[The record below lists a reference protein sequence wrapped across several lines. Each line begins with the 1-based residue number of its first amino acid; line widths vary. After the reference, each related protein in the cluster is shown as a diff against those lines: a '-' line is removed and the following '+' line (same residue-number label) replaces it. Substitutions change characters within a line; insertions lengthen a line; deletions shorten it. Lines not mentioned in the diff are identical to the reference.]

1 MPLWTDLE
9 EQQEKNKS
17 MILLFVC
24 SGNTCRSPMAEYLCR
39 ALLKEYKISNVE
51 VYSAG
56 IFATP
61 GMMPPHYAQ
70 RVMEDIG
77 IDISTHLSR
86 ELDRELL
93 DSASF
98 IFVMTTEHEKL
109 LKSLYPEF
117 SNKIFLLGEE
127 DIPDPYGE
135 NIEKYK
141 QVCDKIEKEI
151 KKFIEKFLLRGT
163 HENCNRC

>member
-1 MPLWTDLE
+1 LPLWTDLE
-9 EQQEKNKS
+9 EQQEKNKI
-17 MILLFVC
+17 MVLLFVC

-39 ALLKEYKISNVE
+39 ALLEEYKISNVE

-56 IFATP
+56 IFAIP
-61 GMMPPHYAQ
+61 GMMPSFYAQ
-70 RVMEDIG
+70 RVMEEIG

-86 ELDRELL
+86 KLDNELL
-93 DSASF
+93 NSASLV
-98 IFVMTTEHEKL
+98 FVMTTEHKKL

-117 SNKIFLLGEE
+117 NNKFLLLGEE
-127 DIPDPYGE
+127 DILDPSGE
-135 NIEKYK
+135 DLEKYR

-151 KKFIEKFLLRGT
+151 RKFIEESLLRGT

>member
-9 EQQEKNKS
+9 EQQEKNKI

-56 IFATP
+56 IFAIP
-61 GMMPPHYAQ
+61 GMTPSFYAQ
-70 RVMEDIG
+70 KVMEEIG
-77 IDISTHLSR
+77 IDISTHLSYK
-86 ELDRELL
+86 LDKELL

-98 IFVMTTEHEKL
+98 ILVMTTEHKKL
-109 LKSLYPEF
+109 LKNLYPEF
-117 SNKIFLLGEE
+117 NNKIFLLGEE
-127 DIPDPYGE
+127 DIFDPCGE
-135 NIEKYK
+135 DLEKYR
-141 QVCDKIEKEI
+141 QVCDKIDKGIRE
-151 KKFIEKFLLRGT
+151 FIENFLLRGT